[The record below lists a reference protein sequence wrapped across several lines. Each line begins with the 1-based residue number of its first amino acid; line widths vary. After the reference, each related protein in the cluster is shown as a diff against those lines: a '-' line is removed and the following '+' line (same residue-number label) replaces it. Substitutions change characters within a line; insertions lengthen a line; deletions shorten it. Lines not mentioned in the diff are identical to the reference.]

1 MQRNGVTFIYIH
13 GTSVLLMVALHGIY
27 QDAQP
32 SMIIQLWKA
41 NLEEPNFNQPDPAAI
56 IYDSSKSKFS
66 NLLSIMIVYVNAVYV
81 IYCLVDD

>member
-1 MQRNGVTFIYIH
+1 
-13 GTSVLLMVALHGIY
+13 MVALHGFY

-41 NLEEPNFNQPDPAAI
+41 NLEEPNFDQPDPAAI

-66 NLLSIMIVYVNAVYV
+66 NLLSIMIVYVNAVWLMINWLICV
-81 IYCLVDD
+81 VGMGQRSGIRAFNWII